1 MVSGIRSSTGSYL
14 ATLVAGVL
22 PSTLGFGCANLG
34 FGCRSDDIVQKQ
46 MTNFEK
52 MEVNYDSIYISNKPA
67 AVRRVLMMSR
77 YPMPLTNQT
86 SETQQPHERA
96 KLEIECSVE
105 PSHTLTWTDL
115 SQDVAV
121 CFL

>member
-22 PSTLGFGCANLG
+22 PSTLGFGSANLG

-52 MEVNYDSIYISNKPA
+52 MAVNYHSIYISNKPA

-86 SETQQPHERA
+86 SETQQQHER
-96 KLEIECSVE
+96 KLESSVE
-105 PSHTLTWTDL
+105 HVAHTD
-115 SQDVAV
+115 A
-121 CFL
+121 FRKA

>member
-1 MVSGIRSSTGSYL
+1 MIPIHITAIICMVSGIRSSTGSDL

-22 PSTLGFGCANLG
+22 PSTLGFGSANLG

-86 SETQQPHERA
+86 SETQQQHEPNLNGVLNTS
-96 KLEIECSVE
+96 K
-105 PSHTLTWTDL
+105 HTH
-115 SQDVAV
+115 
-121 CFL
+121 

>member
-1 MVSGIRSSTGSYL
+1 MVSGIRSSRGSYL

-22 PSTLGFGCANLG
+22 PSTLGFGSADLG

-52 MEVNYDSIYISNKPA
+52 MEINNYRIYISKKPA

-77 YPMPLTNQT
+77 YPMPPTNQT
-86 SETQQPHERA
+86 SETQQQHER
-96 KLEIECSVE
+96 KLESSVE
-105 PSHTLTWTDL
+105 HVAHTD
-115 SQDVAV
+115 DFRKA
-121 CFL
+121 